1 MDLDRTPSEF
11 STGIGAGTDSPH
23 QQQGFG
29 QNQDLVTP
37 SAHDSDS
44 PESIDDI
51 PLGVEDDGDMLAE
64 AVRKTST
71 KMQGASV
78 VNLRSKVSDLEKD
91 NWMYEAPR
99 YTYK

>member
-1 MDLDRTPSEF
+1 MDVDRTPSEF
-11 STGIGAGTDSPH
+11 STGIGPSTDSPH
-23 QQQGFG
+23 QQQGLE

-37 SAHDSDS
+37 SAHGSAS
-44 PESIDDI
+44 HESIGDI
-51 PLGVEDDGDMLAE
+51 SLDVDDDGDMLAE

>member
-1 MDLDRTPSEF
+1 MDIDRTPPSEF
-11 STGIGAGTDSPH
+11 STGIEPNTDTPN
-23 QQQGFG
+23 QQ

-37 SAHDSDS
+37 TAH
-44 PESIDDI
+44 ESGSQQGIYEY
-51 PLGVEDDGDMLAE
+51 PLGEDGDGDMLAE
-64 AVRKTST
+64 VVRKTSR

-78 VNLRSKVSDLEKD
+78 VNLRSKESDLDKD